1 MSTRTHNRAGYQQVR
16 GAHGIQSARHPS
28 SCSLSA
34 VLVSRSDDDEGFE
47 CQKGPKGWENGIGD
61 ADDGKGFGGATD
73 AADGGL
79 SWPVIVKDFLGREF
93 ATEEDAY
100 AAYKEFA
107 RFRGFGVR
115 KGDAVRVKGVLIR
128 RDFFCHRQGIKH
140 PNHSEQVWEERLE
153 SRTDCKAKLK
163 IYHDVQHNVWKVST
177 IIDEH
182 NHELALTIFTHL
194 LPSHRKMSDGD
205 KTQYEG
211 LERLP
216 QGLILSRWCK
226 DAKNCRSKPLQIKEG
241 HHSRLLRYGTLSG
254 AMSLV
259 AKLGSKEATDFVLA
273 RDDIASLAEVL

>member
-1 MSTRTHNRAGYQQVR
+1 MEDERDEVYKGVNSNSKEHFEGNYEAGDEDR
-16 GAHGIQSARHPS
+16 DGDGEG
-28 SCSLSA
+28 
-34 VLVSRSDDDEGFE
+34 LVVKNVVAPPAFDDCQKYYCASDDDEGFE

-205 KTQYEG
+205 KTQVD
-211 LERLP
+211 
-216 QGLILSRWCK
+216 SMK
-226 DAKNCRSKPLQIKEG
+226 
-241 HHSRLLRYGTLSG
+241 
-254 AMSLV
+254 
-259 AKLGSKEATDFVLA
+259 
-273 RDDIASLAEVL
+273 